1 MLEAIE
7 KLLIL
12 QDRDRKIQHLQAEL
26 GAIEPQRQSLLA
38 KAQDARAGQETAR
51 TRTMHLES
59 ERKKLELEVVGKQ
72 EAIARYSLQQFQTKK
87 NEEYRALTHEIDHC
101 KSDIAKL
108 EDRQLDLMEQTDAA
122 NTELLEATRV
132 VNAFKQEI
140 DKQLADLAGRERE
153 LAQRLAEALSGRD
166 QLANAVDEAYLA
178 RYDRLRKSK
187 GDRDRVLVGVEH
199 SVCGGCHM
207 KLPTQIIV
215 HCQGAQEL
223 ISCPN
228 CGRILFFSPDMDLA
242 IVD

>member
-26 GAIEPQRQSLLA
+26 GAIEPQRQNLLA
-38 KAQDARAGQETAR
+38 KARYARAGQEAAKAR
-51 TRTMHLES
+51 SMHLES

-108 EDRQLDLMEQTDAA
+108 EDQQLELMEQLDAA
-122 NTELLEATRV
+122 HNDLLEATRV
-132 VNAFKQEI
+132 VDAFKQDI
-140 DKQLADLAGRERE
+140 DRQLADLAGREQDFT
-153 LAQRLAEALSGRD
+153 QRLAEALSGRD
-166 QLANAVDEAYLA
+166 QLAKAVDETYLA
-178 RYDRLRKSK
+178 RYERLRKSK

-199 SVCGGCHM
+199 SVCAGCHM

-223 ISCPN
+223 VSCPN
-228 CGRILFFSPDMDLA
+228 CGRILYFSPDMDLA

>member
-12 QDRDRKIQHLQAEL
+12 QDRDRKIQQLQAEL
-26 GAIEPQRQSLLA
+26 GAIEPQRQNLMA
-38 KAQDARAGQETAR
+38 KAQNARAGQEAAR
-51 TRTMHLES
+51 TKTMHLES

-108 EDRQLDLMEQTDAA
+108 EDRQLELMEQMDAA
-122 NTELLEATRV
+122 HKELLEATRV
-132 VNAFKQEI
+132 VDAFKQDI
-140 DKQLADLAGRERE
+140 DKQLSDLGERERDFT
-153 LAQRLAEALSGRD
+153 QRLAESLKGRD
-166 QLANAVDEAYLA
+166 QLAAAVDPPFLA
-178 RYDRLRKSK
+178 RYDRLRRSK

-215 HCQGAQEL
+215 HCQGSVEL
-223 ISCPN
+223 VSCPN
-228 CGRILFFSPDMDLA
+228 CGRILYFSPDMDLA
-242 IVD
+242 VVD